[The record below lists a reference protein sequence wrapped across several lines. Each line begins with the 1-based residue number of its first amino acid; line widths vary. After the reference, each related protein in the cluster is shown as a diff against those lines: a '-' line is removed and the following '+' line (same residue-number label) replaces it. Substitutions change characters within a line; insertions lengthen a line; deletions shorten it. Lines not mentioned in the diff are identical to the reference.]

1 MHPESPC
8 TPHFDAQYNPP
19 PANVF
24 LPARELIFMMSP
36 PPCRIIDGITAR
48 ETRKTLFRFVPRTRS
63 QSSSLFS
70 CAGPKSPMPA
80 LLTRIPT
87 GPSFASVAETSFP
100 TSSARVTSAVCQ
112 MTLLVSPRNSSAVA
126 CSLSM
131 SRPQMATPAPSSASF
146 IAIAR
151 PMPRLPPVTSAILF
165 VRGPPISFASF
176 VLLMPTITILLSSGR
191 PFSCK
196 THLNIQPQGPLCV
209 PYENAPGG
217 LDNIK
222 YLGPCRVT
230 PCRFTCAFPII
241 PKFYETALYPA
252 TALQVYQTYE
262 QAWSL
267 SEENGMNR
275 TRRMAGLAIIA
286 ALCLAISGASSALAQ
301 APAGQDAGA
310 GKQQYTMAEYNAYQA
325 AAAERNPAQQ
335 IKLLD
340 DFVAKYP
347 NSALLIY
354 IYPLYYNAYS
364 QLKNWPKVTE
374 YADKLLALGEKSEA
388 PIRYQAYY
396 ARAFA
401 YSNLPPTSQD
411 VKDQAPKAC
420 EAAKAGL
427 KTLGELK
434 KPDNMSEDDF
444 NKQKQQP
451 AILFS
456 YTLAQCSMIQKD
468 YQTAID
474 SYKAVLE
481 KNPDDAITSYKIGQ
495 AYMAMNPP
503 QQMDAFWYF
512 AKAASAKNANQTQ
525 ATQVKSYLRKL
536 IANYQGGNVC
546 DNLVD
551 AELNELLQLAS
562 TSAERPASYKLI
574 STADLDAAR
583 KDMTIASV
591 IADLKAGGD
600 KAKITWL
607 AACGLE
613 FPDVPGKLIGVTPG
627 SDAVQLKVAFVTSD
641 AEFDAKTT
649 PDMDV
654 KVVGQPEAAKLEKD
668 NPVRFTGT
676 LAAYDPDPAFMLH
689 WDKAKVN
696 AEDIP
701 KEKEKKSP
709 TKKRPVTKKPGRG

>member
-1 MHPESPC
+1 
-8 TPHFDAQYNPP
+8 
-19 PANVF
+19 
-24 LPARELIFMMSP
+24 
-36 PPCRIIDGITAR
+36 
-48 ETRKTLFRFVPRTRS
+48 
-63 QSSSLFS
+63 
-70 CAGPKSPMPA
+70 
-80 LLTRIPT
+80 
-87 GPSFASVAETSFP
+87 
-100 TSSARVTSAVCQ
+100 
-112 MTLLVSPRNSSAVA
+112 
-126 CSLSM
+126 
-131 SRPQMATPAPSSASF
+131 
-146 IAIAR
+146 
-151 PMPRLPPVTSAILF
+151 
-165 VRGPPISFASF
+165 
-176 VLLMPTITILLSSGR
+176 
-191 PFSCK
+191 
-196 THLNIQPQGPLCV
+196 
-209 PYENAPGG
+209 
-217 LDNIK
+217 
-222 YLGPCRVT
+222 
-230 PCRFTCAFPII
+230 
-241 PKFYETALYPA
+241 
-252 TALQVYQTYE
+252 
-262 QAWSL
+262 
-267 SEENGMNR
+267 MNR
-275 TRRMAGLAIIA
+275 TRRVAGLAIIA
-286 ALCLAISGASSALAQ
+286 ALCLAISGASIARAQ

-310 GKQQYTMAEYNAYQA
+310 GQQKYTMAEYNSYQA
-325 AAAERNPAQQ
+325 CAAEKNPQAQV
-335 IKLLD
+335 KCLD

-347 NSALLIY
+347 NSALLVY

-364 QLKNWPKVTE
+364 QLKNWPKVIE
-374 YADKLLALGEKSEA
+374 NADKLIAMGDKVEP

-401 YSNLPPTSQD
+401 YSNMGTGPEVQA
-411 VKDQAPKAC
+411 QAPKAC

-427 KTLGELK
+427 KTLNELK
-434 KPDNMSEDDF
+434 KPDNMSEEDF
-444 NKQKQQP
+444 TKQKQQP
-451 AILFS
+451 AILFN

-525 ATQVKSYLRKL
+525 ATQVKTYLRKL

-546 DNLVD
+546 DNLID

-600 KAKITWL
+600 KAKVTWL

-613 FPDVPGKLIGVTPG
+613 FPDVPGKLIEVTPG

-654 KVVGQPEAAKLEKD
+654 KIVGQPEASKLEKD
-668 NPVRFTGT
+668 NPVRFTST
-676 LAAYDPDPAFMLH
+676 LVAYNPEPNFMLH

-701 KEKEKKSP
+701 KEKEKKGT
-709 TKKRPVTKKPGRG
+709 TKKRPATKKPGRG

>member
-1 MHPESPC
+1 
-8 TPHFDAQYNPP
+8 
-19 PANVF
+19 
-24 LPARELIFMMSP
+24 
-36 PPCRIIDGITAR
+36 
-48 ETRKTLFRFVPRTRS
+48 
-63 QSSSLFS
+63 
-70 CAGPKSPMPA
+70 
-80 LLTRIPT
+80 
-87 GPSFASVAETSFP
+87 
-100 TSSARVTSAVCQ
+100 
-112 MTLLVSPRNSSAVA
+112 
-126 CSLSM
+126 
-131 SRPQMATPAPSSASF
+131 
-146 IAIAR
+146 
-151 PMPRLPPVTSAILF
+151 
-165 VRGPPISFASF
+165 
-176 VLLMPTITILLSSGR
+176 
-191 PFSCK
+191 
-196 THLNIQPQGPLCV
+196 
-209 PYENAPGG
+209 
-217 LDNIK
+217 
-222 YLGPCRVT
+222 
-230 PCRFTCAFPII
+230 
-241 PKFYETALYPA
+241 
-252 TALQVYQTYE
+252 
-262 QAWSL
+262 
-267 SEENGMNR
+267 MNR
-275 TRRMAGLAIIA
+275 TRRVAGLAIIA
-286 ALCLAISGASSALAQ
+286 ALCLAISGASIALAQ

-310 GKQQYTMAEYNAYQA
+310 GQQKYTMAEYNSYQA
-325 AAAERNPAQQ
+325 CAAEKNPQAQV
-335 IKLLD
+335 KCLD

-347 NSALLIY
+347 NSALLVY

-364 QLKNWPKVTE
+364 QLKNWPKVIE
-374 YADKLLALGEKSEA
+374 NADKLLAMGDKVEP

-401 YSNLPPTSQD
+401 YSNMGNGPEVQA
-411 VKDQAPKAC
+411 QAPKAC

-434 KPDNMSEDDF
+434 KPDTMSEEDF

-451 AILFS
+451 AILFN

-525 ATQVKSYLRKL
+525 ATQVKTYLRKL

-613 FPDVPGKLIGVTPG
+613 FPDVPGKLIEVKPG

-654 KVVGQPEAAKLEKD
+654 KVVGQPEASKLEKD

-676 LAAYDPDPAFMLH
+676 LVAYDPEPNFMLH

-701 KEKEKKSP
+701 KEKEKKGT

>member
-1 MHPESPC
+1 
-8 TPHFDAQYNPP
+8 
-19 PANVF
+19 
-24 LPARELIFMMSP
+24 
-36 PPCRIIDGITAR
+36 
-48 ETRKTLFRFVPRTRS
+48 
-63 QSSSLFS
+63 
-70 CAGPKSPMPA
+70 
-80 LLTRIPT
+80 
-87 GPSFASVAETSFP
+87 
-100 TSSARVTSAVCQ
+100 
-112 MTLLVSPRNSSAVA
+112 
-126 CSLSM
+126 
-131 SRPQMATPAPSSASF
+131 
-146 IAIAR
+146 
-151 PMPRLPPVTSAILF
+151 
-165 VRGPPISFASF
+165 
-176 VLLMPTITILLSSGR
+176 
-191 PFSCK
+191 
-196 THLNIQPQGPLCV
+196 
-209 PYENAPGG
+209 
-217 LDNIK
+217 
-222 YLGPCRVT
+222 
-230 PCRFTCAFPII
+230 
-241 PKFYETALYPA
+241 
-252 TALQVYQTYE
+252 
-262 QAWSL
+262 
-267 SEENGMNR
+267 MNR

-512 AKAASAKNANQTQ
+512 AKAVSAKSANQTQ
-525 ATQVKSYLRKL
+525 STQVKTYLRKL

-546 DNLVD
+546 DNLTD
-551 AELNELLQLAS
+551 AELSELLQLAGS
-562 TSAERPASYKLI
+562 SAERPASYKLP
-574 STADLDAAR
+574 SSADLDTAR

-591 IADLKAGGD
+591 ITDLRAGGD

-607 AACGLE
+607 ASCGLE
-613 FPDVPGKLIGVTPG
+613 FPDVPGKLIEITPG
-627 SDAVQLKVAFVTSD
+627 TDAVQLKVAFVTSD

-676 LAAYDPDPAFMLH
+676 LVAYDPDPNFMLH

-709 TKKRPVTKKPGRG
+709 TKKRPVTKKPGRS

>member
-1 MHPESPC
+1 
-8 TPHFDAQYNPP
+8 
-19 PANVF
+19 
-24 LPARELIFMMSP
+24 
-36 PPCRIIDGITAR
+36 
-48 ETRKTLFRFVPRTRS
+48 
-63 QSSSLFS
+63 
-70 CAGPKSPMPA
+70 
-80 LLTRIPT
+80 
-87 GPSFASVAETSFP
+87 
-100 TSSARVTSAVCQ
+100 
-112 MTLLVSPRNSSAVA
+112 
-126 CSLSM
+126 
-131 SRPQMATPAPSSASF
+131 
-146 IAIAR
+146 
-151 PMPRLPPVTSAILF
+151 
-165 VRGPPISFASF
+165 
-176 VLLMPTITILLSSGR
+176 
-191 PFSCK
+191 
-196 THLNIQPQGPLCV
+196 
-209 PYENAPGG
+209 
-217 LDNIK
+217 
-222 YLGPCRVT
+222 
-230 PCRFTCAFPII
+230 
-241 PKFYETALYPA
+241 
-252 TALQVYQTYE
+252 
-262 QAWSL
+262 
-267 SEENGMNR
+267 MNR

-286 ALCLAISGASSALAQ
+286 ALCLAFSGVSNALAQ

-310 GKQQYTMAEYNAYQA
+310 GKQQYTMAEYNAFQA
-325 AAAERNPAQQ
+325 ANAEKNPAPQ

-340 DFVAKYP
+340 DFVSKYP

-364 QLKNWPKVTE
+364 LQKNWPKVIE
-374 YADKLLALGEKSEA
+374 YADKLIALGEKAEA

-396 ARAFA
+396 ARAFS

-434 KPDNMSEDDF
+434 KPDSMSEDDF

-495 AYMAMNPP
+495 AYMAMTPP

-512 AKAASAKNANQTQ
+512 AKAVSAKSANQTQ
-525 ATQVKSYLRKL
+525 STQVKTYLRKL

-546 DNLVD
+546 DNLTD
-551 AELNELLQLAS
+551 AELNELLQLAGS
-562 TSAERPASYKLI
+562 SAERPASYKLP
-574 STADLDAAR
+574 SSADLDAAR

-591 IADLKAGGD
+591 IADLRAGGD
-600 KAKITWL
+600 KGKITWL
-607 AACGLE
+607 ASCGLE
-613 FPDVPGKLIGVTPG
+613 FPDVPGKLIAVTPG
-627 SDAVQLKVAFVTSD
+627 TDAVELKVAFVTSD

-654 KVVGQPEAAKLEKD
+654 KVVGQPEAATLEKD

-676 LAAYDPDPAFMLH
+676 LVAYDPDPNFMLH

-701 KEKEKKSP
+701 KEKGKKST
-709 TKKRPVTKKPGRG
+709 TKKRPATKKPGGN

>member
-1 MHPESPC
+1 
-8 TPHFDAQYNPP
+8 
-19 PANVF
+19 
-24 LPARELIFMMSP
+24 
-36 PPCRIIDGITAR
+36 
-48 ETRKTLFRFVPRTRS
+48 
-63 QSSSLFS
+63 
-70 CAGPKSPMPA
+70 
-80 LLTRIPT
+80 
-87 GPSFASVAETSFP
+87 
-100 TSSARVTSAVCQ
+100 
-112 MTLLVSPRNSSAVA
+112 
-126 CSLSM
+126 
-131 SRPQMATPAPSSASF
+131 
-146 IAIAR
+146 
-151 PMPRLPPVTSAILF
+151 
-165 VRGPPISFASF
+165 
-176 VLLMPTITILLSSGR
+176 
-191 PFSCK
+191 
-196 THLNIQPQGPLCV
+196 
-209 PYENAPGG
+209 
-217 LDNIK
+217 
-222 YLGPCRVT
+222 
-230 PCRFTCAFPII
+230 
-241 PKFYETALYPA
+241 
-252 TALQVYQTYE
+252 
-262 QAWSL
+262 
-267 SEENGMNR
+267 MNR
-275 TRRMAGLAIIA
+275 TWTVAGLAMLA
-286 ALCLAISGASSALAQ
+286 ALCLAISGASSAFAQ

-310 GKQQYTMAEYNAYQA
+310 GQQKYTMAEYNAYQA
-325 AAAERNPAQQ
+325 CAAEKNPTQQ
-335 IKLLD
+335 IKCLD

-347 NSALLIY
+347 NSALLVY

-364 QLKNWPKVTE
+364 QLKNWTKVIE
-374 YADKLLALGEKSEA
+374 YADKLLALGEKVEP

-401 YSNLPPTSQD
+401 YSNLPGNGQE

-427 KTLGELK
+427 KTLNELK
-434 KPDNMSEDDF
+434 KPDTMSEEDF

-451 AILFS
+451 AILFN
-456 YTLAQCSMIQKD
+456 YTLAQCSMTQKD

-481 KNPDDAITSYKIGQ
+481 KNPDDAITAYKIGQ

-512 AKAASAKNANQTQ
+512 AKAVTAKNANQQQ
-525 ATQVKSYLRKL
+525 ANQVKTYLRKL

-546 DNLVD
+546 DSLID

-562 TSAERPASYKLI
+562 TSSERPASYKLP

-613 FPDVPGKLIGVTPG
+613 FPDVPGKLIEVASG
-627 SDAVQLKVAFVTSD
+627 SDAVELKVAFVTSD
-641 AEFDAKTT
+641 AEFDAKNS

-654 KVVGQPEAAKLEKD
+654 KVVGQLEAAKLEKN

-676 LAAYDPDPAFMLH
+676 LVAYDPDPNFMLH

-701 KEKEKKSP
+701 KEKEKKAP
-709 TKKRPVTKKPGRG
+709 TKKRPSTKKPGRG

>member
-1 MHPESPC
+1 
-8 TPHFDAQYNPP
+8 
-19 PANVF
+19 
-24 LPARELIFMMSP
+24 
-36 PPCRIIDGITAR
+36 
-48 ETRKTLFRFVPRTRS
+48 
-63 QSSSLFS
+63 
-70 CAGPKSPMPA
+70 
-80 LLTRIPT
+80 
-87 GPSFASVAETSFP
+87 
-100 TSSARVTSAVCQ
+100 
-112 MTLLVSPRNSSAVA
+112 
-126 CSLSM
+126 
-131 SRPQMATPAPSSASF
+131 
-146 IAIAR
+146 
-151 PMPRLPPVTSAILF
+151 
-165 VRGPPISFASF
+165 
-176 VLLMPTITILLSSGR
+176 
-191 PFSCK
+191 
-196 THLNIQPQGPLCV
+196 
-209 PYENAPGG
+209 
-217 LDNIK
+217 
-222 YLGPCRVT
+222 
-230 PCRFTCAFPII
+230 
-241 PKFYETALYPA
+241 
-252 TALQVYQTYE
+252 
-262 QAWSL
+262 
-267 SEENGMNR
+267 MNR
-275 TRRMAGLAIIA
+275 TRRVAGLAIVA
-286 ALCLAISGASSALAQ
+286 ALCLVTGGASNALAQ
-301 APAGQDAGA
+301 TPAGQDAGA

-325 AAAERNPAQQ
+325 AAAEKNPAQQ

-364 QLKNWPKVTE
+364 QLKNWAKVTE
-374 YADKLLALGEKSEA
+374 YADKLLALGEKVEP

-427 KTLGELK
+427 KTLNELK
-434 KPDNMSEDDF
+434 KPDNMSEEDF

-451 AILFS
+451 AILFN

-481 KNPDDAITSYKIGQ
+481 KNPDDAITAYKVGQ
-495 AYMAMNPP
+495 AYMAMSPP

-512 AKAASAKNANQTQ
+512 AKAITAKNANQQQ
-525 ATQVKSYLRKL
+525 ATQVKTYLRKL

-562 TSAERPASYKLI
+562 SSAERPASYKLP
-574 STADLDAAR
+574 SAADLDAAR

-607 AACGLE
+607 ASCGLE
-613 FPDVPGKLIGVTPG
+613 FPDVPGKLIDVTPG

-654 KVVGQPEAAKLEKD
+654 KVIGQPDAAKLEKG

-676 LAAYDPDPAFMLH
+676 LAAYDPDPNFMLH

-701 KEKEKKSP
+701 KDKEKKSP
-709 TKKRPVTKKPGRG
+709 TKKRPATKKPSR